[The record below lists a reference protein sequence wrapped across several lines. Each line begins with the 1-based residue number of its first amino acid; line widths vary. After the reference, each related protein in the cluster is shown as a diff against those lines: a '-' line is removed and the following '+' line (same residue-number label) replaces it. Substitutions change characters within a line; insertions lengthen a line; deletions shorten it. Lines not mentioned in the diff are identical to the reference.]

1 LFVYKAQGVMPA
13 RERSFRVEA
22 VVLSHWD
29 YGEAD
34 RMIGLFTREMG
45 KITVLAKGARKARSR
60 KAGHLE
66 PFTRVSLQLAH
77 GQNLHLITQ
86 AETVEAY
93 LPLREDLLALGQAA
107 YVVEL
112 IQRLASEGEENQA
125 LYRLLTATLKR
136 LTEAHDPRLVLRFYE
151 IRLLDLSGFRPKLFL
166 CANCQKQIQAE
177 DQFFSAEMGG
187 VLCPECGSGRS
198 GVRPI
203 SMTALKYLRH
213 LQRSN
218 FSDACK
224 ASPSPVVYDEMENIM
239 QYYLTYILER
249 RLNTPIFLRRVKA
262 GLKGEIEGG
271 DAPMA

>member
-1 LFVYKAQGVMPA
+1 MPA

-77 GQNLHLITQ
+77 GQNLNLITQ
-86 AETVEAY
+86 AETIEAY

-112 IQRLASEGEENQA
+112 IQRMAYDGEENQA
-125 LYRLLTATLKR
+125 LFRLLTATLKR
-136 LTEAHDPRLVLRFYE
+136 LAETHDPRLVLRFYE

-166 CANCQKQIQAE
+166 CANCQRQIQAE
-177 DQFFSAEMGG
+177 DQYFSAEMGG
-187 VLCPECGSGRS
+187 ALCPDCGSGLS

-218 FSDACK
+218 YTDACK
-224 ASPSPVVYDEMENIM
+224 AYPSQAVFDEMENVM

-249 RLNTPIFLRRVKA
+249 RLNTPIFLRRIKA
-262 GLKGEIEGG
+262 GSKADTDDGNEPV
-271 DAPMA
+271 A

>member
-1 LFVYKAQGVMPA
+1 MPT
-13 RERSFRVEA
+13 RERSIRVEA

-34 RMIGLFTREMG
+34 RMIGLFTRELG

-66 PFTRVSLQLAH
+66 PFTRVSLQLAR

-86 AETVEAY
+86 AETIDAY
-93 LPLREDLLALGQAA
+93 LPLREDLLALSQAA
-107 YVVEL
+107 YTLEL

-136 LTEAHDPRLVLRFYE
+136 LTEPYDARLVLRFFD
-151 IRLLDLSGFRPKLFL
+151 IRLLDLTGFRPKLFL
-166 CANCQKQIQAE
+166 CANCQRQVQAE
-177 DQFFSAEMGG
+177 DQYFSEEMGG
-187 VLCPECGSGRS
+187 VLCPECGRGRS
-198 GVRPI
+198 GARPI
-203 SMTALKYLRH
+203 SMNALKYLRH

-218 FSDACK
+218 FNDACK
-224 ASPSPVVYDEMENIM
+224 ASPTQAVYDEMENVM
-239 QYYLTYILER
+239 QSYLTYILER

-262 GLKGEIEGG
+262 DLKAELEGG
-271 DAPMA
+271 DEPVA